1 MNIKGLLIY
10 LGLVIVGVII
20 VILYEKYGPD
30 DDNDEPTP
38 PGFRWG
44 D

>member
-1 MNIKGLLIY
+1 MNIKGMLIY
-10 LGLVIVGVII
+10 LGLLVICAII
-20 VILYEKYGPD
+20 AYLYEKYGPD
-30 DDNDEPTP
+30 DKDDPTP

>member
-1 MNIKGLLIY
+1 MNIKGHLIY
-10 LGLVIVGVII
+10 FGLVIVGVII
-20 VILYEKYGPD
+20 VYVYEKYGPD
-30 DDNDEPTP
+30 DDDEPTP